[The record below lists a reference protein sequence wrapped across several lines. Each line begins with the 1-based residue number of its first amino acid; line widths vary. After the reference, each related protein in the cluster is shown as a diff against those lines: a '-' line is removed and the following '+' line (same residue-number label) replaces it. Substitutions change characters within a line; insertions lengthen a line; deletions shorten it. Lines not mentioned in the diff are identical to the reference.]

1 MHMNLI
7 VAADENWGIG
17 KDGGL
22 LTHLPGD
29 MKYFRETTMGH
40 VVVMGRKTLESFPGG
55 KPLKNRTNIVLTR
68 NTDYAPQD
76 VILCHSMEETLKQLE
91 QYDSEDVFIIGG
103 GTIYRQFLPYCEKA
117 YVTRILKTF
126 QADTNFENL
135 DTDPQWTVAS
145 VGDRQEHNG
154 IFYEFRIYQRTSQ

>member
-103 GTIYRQFLPYCEKA
+103 GTIYRQFLPYCERA

-126 QADTNFENL
+126 QADTDFENL
-135 DTDPQWTVAS
+135 DADPQWTLAS
-145 VGDRQEHNG
+145 VSDRQEHNG
-154 IFYEFRIYQRTSQ
+154 IFYEFRIYRRTSQ